1 MFETPASVQGYG
13 PVVALFWVYV
23 LIALGVTLGIRQLGL
38 PDETTLYVFLGVGL
52 VLLKPFVPLFKR
64 YSP

>member
-1 MFETPASVQGYG
+1 MFETPASTQGYR
-13 PVVALFWVYV
+13 PVVAVFWVYV
-23 LIALGVTLGIRQLGL
+23 LLALGVTLSLRQFGL
-38 PDETTLYVFLGVGL
+38 PDGATLYVLLGVAL

>member
-1 MFETPASVQGYG
+1 MFETPASTQGYG
-13 PVVALFWVYV
+13 PVVAVFWVYV
-23 LIALGVTLGIRQLGL
+23 LLALGVTLGLRQFGL
-38 PDETTLYVFLGVGL
+38 PDEATLYVFLGVGL